1 MSANIVET
9 HQTGTRSLIRLGAVA
24 AVWVIL
30 CYLILSV
37 LVTRL
42 LPSESLDPWPLGN
55 VVAAMVALY
64 APVAVAAWLL
74 VRLRHLS
81 TATQL
86 ISHVGA
92 AVAILLL
99 SLLPFGA

>member
-1 MSANIVET
+1 MGVREEVNANTVET
-9 HQTGTRSLIRLGAVA
+9 HQTGTRLLIRLAAVA
-24 AVWVIL
+24 AVWVNL

-55 VVAAMVALY
+55 VVAAVLALY

-74 VRLRHLS
+74 VRLGHLCRPPHNS
-81 TATQL
+81 SAT
-86 ISHVGA
+86 SGRR
-92 AVAILLL
+92 
-99 SLLPFGA
+99 SRSSC